1 MRPNNS
7 ALIAKAITST
17 RNNGNKVKQLNP
29 NQVERELR
37 AMKITAIIEDAGI
50 KIDPVLGPDGLSFY
64 NPDAAGGVK
73 ESLARLV
80 YDPSDN
86 DPTLPWFGPN
96 LSESYAK
103 SFIAKLRVPGFA
115 KWFQDAAIEKL
126 CKPNTQGMLR
136 KDGSCN
142 KDLSQLSSPP
152 PVPTLSAMDNVR
164 LKIAKQIICN
174 KIIKRLSEKVKD
186 SDLFSI
192 VDGKIRLKPWTLE
205 DFQDQMK
212 NAIAAS
218 SPGYPYNGF
227 SWKDTLDTGET
238 VSERVYND
246 GIKVIDGDF
255 EGPFVFLQSARYTGD
270 GDIEGSQRLV
280 QEAPANEKLIGH
292 ILTYPLKRY
301 IRYEGSGQLGIQQA
315 TVDIKAM
322 VRGEYSNF
330 RDGAPKPTGFM
341 ESDVSKWDAH
351 NQDFQANMFFEIIE
365 TVYDMEDEYTS
376 KVVNNY
382 KRAFDSR
389 YLVTFVGGVF
399 TRMLPSG
406 SSITTAFAF
415 IIHEIYILM
424 ADIMFCAPKA
434 KTLKGYLTSKKF
446 GIVSLGLQGD
456 DLWALVADL
465 GVQETLAYV
474 YSIFGCKM
482 KEGSRCGTLDDPD
495 ACMVFLNEL
504 IVLNQD
510 IPNIIIPKWNFFY
523 SESADQNFR
532 TLGIDRHLMTE
543 VLSQVAHPTTVELT
557 FARFVGKLRR
567 FVNSE
572 SFEFMMR
579 KLFFIKNS
587 QFKLRSWLGERVFS
601 PEDRVVSY
609 LRELEETHLPKDD
622 QWPADEEIRRGDR
635 HECAWLT
642 TNQLMSVAYI
652 SMLSAQDMDQRA
664 FFKKMKA
671 ISLMSGSRGRS
682 VRKIVNNLMNTD
694 TYSHLKDTRVT
705 DTEIESVLEFFEEA
719 AQTAMS
725 LFADMS
731 QPKIMPDEA
740 VSEEN
745 DDSVK
750 EVQVAPTI
758 QACTNMV
765 IASSIVD
772 PYEVSKEAIK
782 LAHRLWVKYRNEGND
797 MKEYLIATKVAELL
811 EIDYDRAD
819 ALLRSLEISEKLT
832 Q

>member
-17 RNNGNKVKQLNP
+17 RNNGSKVKQLNP

-37 AMKITAIIEDAGI
+37 ALKITAIIEDAGI
-50 KIDPVLGPDGLSFY
+50 KIDPTLGPDSLSFY

-96 LSESYAK
+96 LSEEYAK
-103 SFIAKLRVPGFA
+103 SFIAKLRVPSFA
-115 KWFQDAAIEKL
+115 KFFQDAAIEKL

-142 KDLSQLSSPP
+142 KDLSQISSPP
-152 PVPTLSAMDNVR
+152 SAPALSAMDVSR
-164 LKIAKQIICN
+164 LEIAKDIICG
-174 KIIKRLSEKVKD
+174 KIVARLSDFKD
-186 SDLFSI
+186 GGLYSI
-192 VDGKIRLKPWTLE
+192 VNGKVRLKPWTLE

-212 NAIAAS
+212 KAIASS

-227 SWKDTLDTGET
+227 NWKDTLDTGET

-246 GIKVIDGDF
+246 GIKVINGDL

-270 GDIEGSQRLV
+270 GDTEGSQRLV

-301 IRYEGSGQLGIQQA
+301 IRYNGSGQLGIQQA

-322 VRGEYSNF
+322 VKGEYSNF

-351 NQDFQANMFFEIIE
+351 IQDFQANLFFDIVE
-365 TVYDMEDEYTS
+365 TVYDMEDDFTS

-382 KRAFDSR
+382 KRAFDAR
-389 YLVTFVGGVF
+389 YLVTLMGGVF

-424 ADIMFCAPKA
+424 ADIMFCAPKV
-434 KTLKGYLTSKKF
+434 KTVKGYLASKKF

-465 GVQETLAYV
+465 GVQEALAHV
-474 YSIFGCKM
+474 YSLFGCKM

-504 IVLNQD
+504 IVLNKD
-510 IPNIIIPKWNFFY
+510 VPNIIIPKWNFFY

-532 TLGIDRHLMTE
+532 TLGIDRHLMAE
-543 VLSQVAHPTTVELT
+543 VINKVAHPTTVELT

-567 FVNSE
+567 FIDSE

-579 KLFFIKNS
+579 KLFFLKDS

-601 PEDRVVSY
+601 SDDRVVSY
-609 LRELEETHLPKDD
+609 LRELEETHLPKED
-622 QWPADEEIRRGDR
+622 QWPEDEEIRRGDR

-652 SMLSAQDMDQRA
+652 SMLSAQDIDQRA

-671 ISLMSGSRGRS
+671 ISLMAGSRGRS
-682 VRKIVNNLMNTD
+682 VRKIVNNLINSD
-694 TYSHLKDTRVT
+694 NYNKLQDVRVT
-705 DTEIESVLEFFEEA
+705 ETEIESVMGFFEEA

-725 LFADMS
+725 LFAEMS
-731 QPKIMPDEA
+731 QPKITPDEA
-740 VSEEN
+740 PLEV
-745 DDSVK
+745 DQDSTKDVR
-750 EVQVAPTI
+750 VAPTI
-758 QACTNMV
+758 QACTNIV
-765 IASSIVD
+765 ISSSIVD

-782 LAHRLWVKYRNEGND
+782 LAHRLWVKYRSEGND
-797 MKEYLIATKVAELL
+797 VKEYLVVMKVAELL
-811 EIDYDRAD
+811 EIENAQAD
-819 ALLRSLEISEKLT
+819 AFLNSLVIK
-832 Q
+832 